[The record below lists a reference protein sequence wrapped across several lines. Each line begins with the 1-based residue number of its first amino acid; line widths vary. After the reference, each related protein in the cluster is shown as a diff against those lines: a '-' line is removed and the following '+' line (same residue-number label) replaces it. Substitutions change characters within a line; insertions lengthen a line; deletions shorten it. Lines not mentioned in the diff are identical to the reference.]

1 MKGETEGWS
10 TQTKEIKN
18 KQQISPY
25 RHLTKS
31 RPKPLLFALCEICS
45 PCPANRDGTLFFQQN
60 KPEQIDTD
68 RVKRKPTEETARPIS
83 SHYVPERATLHTRDI
98 SLGVGDPDSQA

>member
-1 MKGETEGWS
+1 MIYPK
-10 TQTKEIKN
+10 KEIKN

-83 SHYVPERATLHTRDI
+83 LPLRPRTCHPSHT
-98 SLGVGDPDSQA
+98 